1 MWLPGTEDLLQ
12 GFLIIARISAF
23 MSLAPFFSIKGT
35 PPLVRVALGVFSA
48 ALLLP
53 IIQMVDVKDLS
64 LGVFML
70 LLIKEIIIGIIL
82 GFVSMLTFTA
92 IRVAGELVDIQM
104 GFAMAK
110 VFDPQNMSRIT
121 LVGQFFYFLGILLF
135 LTINGHHSLIAAIYR
150 SYELIPIQDIII
162 GKSIVIFIIKTF
174 VGMFALG
181 FKISAPFVAVLFIS
195 DIVLGL
201 IARTVPQLNVFIL
214 GFPIKAGLG
223 MIAIALALPVLSVVL
238 GNILTQ
244 MEKDLVVIM
253 EHLVP

>member
-1 MWLPGTEDLLQ
+1 MEDLLQ
-12 GFLIIARISAF
+12 GLLIIARISAF

-35 PPLVRVALGVFSA
+35 PPLVRVALGFFCAV
-48 ALLLP
+48 LLLP
-53 IIQMVDVKDLS
+53 IVHTVDVNELS
-64 LGVFML
+64 MGAFIF
-70 LLIKEIIIGIIL
+70 LLIKEIIVGIIL
-82 GFVSMLTFTA
+82 GFVSMLAFTA

-110 VFDPQNMSRIT
+110 VFDPQNKSRIT

-135 LTINGHHSLIAAIYR
+135 LTINGHHSLIAAIFH
-150 SYELIPIQDIII
+150 SYDLIPLQEVII
-162 GKSIVIFIIKTF
+162 GKSIVVFIIKTF

-181 FKISAPFVAVLFIS
+181 FKIAAPFIAVLFIS

-223 MIAIALALPVLSVVL
+223 MLSISLALPVLSVVL
-238 GNILTQ
+238 GNILAQ

-253 EHLVP
+253 EYLVP